1 MAVCY
6 IDSSALIKLVVR
18 EAETS
23 ALEAYFV
30 ESDGLLASELA
41 IVECGRAAMRAAHA
55 RLLQAVDRV
64 LEAVYLLGITQAIM
78 ERAAHL
84 DPPTLRS
91 LDAIH
96 LATAASIDD
105 PDLEV
110 ITYDDRLA
118 DAARA
123 NGLTVV
129 QPGLAR
135 TRPKASSARVRSR

>member
-30 ESDGLLASELA
+30 ESDGLLVSELA
-41 IVECGRAAMRAAHA
+41 IVECGRAARRAAHA

-78 ERAAHL
+78 ERAAPHRRYSGRSIWFPCL
-84 DPPTLRS
+84 APHPHRCTPPGR
-91 LDAIH
+91 
-96 LATAASIDD
+96 
-105 PDLEV
+105 
-110 ITYDDRLA
+110 RWF
-118 DAARA
+118 
-123 NGLTVV
+123 GW
-129 QPGLAR
+129 
-135 TRPKASSARVRSR
+135 TRR